1 MDLPIVQWRTP
12 IALSNCDGLGV
23 RSSPRQKNV
32 PVRAAGEAPNNLN
45 VSTRS
50 VSPFAVE
57 SSVYV
62 FLQLALDRDIA
73 SSHTIHLGFCA
84 APSTW
89 WWVLDR
95 SCP

>member
-50 VSPFAVE
+50 RYRLE
-57 SSVYV
+57 SH
-62 FLQLALDRDIA
+62 DP
-73 SSHTIHLGFCA
+73 LGILCG
-84 APSTW
+84 PIDVVVGS
-89 WWVLDR
+89 
-95 SCP
+95 